1 MLVYHGRK
9 LDIIFDNKVNELD
22 SFMEVYE
29 VGFLSF
35 VGEGHSQF
43 QCMMQKPRLKLQK
56 QARPLHMEGYK
67 DKDGTS
73 SGHIESRY
81 EMEHPPMTL
90 LNGFLNTSDPNQLDI
105 SSQQQRAPAAIKNTH
120 GF

>member
-22 SFMEVYE
+22 SLMEVYE

-43 QCMMQKPRLKLQK
+43 QCLMQKHRLKLQK

-73 SGHIESRY
+73 SGHVESRY

>member
-1 MLVYHGRK
+1 
-9 LDIIFDNKVNELD
+9 
-22 SFMEVYE
+22 
-29 VGFLSF
+29 
-35 VGEGHSQF
+35 
-43 QCMMQKPRLKLQK
+43 
-56 QARPLHMEGYK
+56 MEGYK

-73 SGHIESRY
+73 SGHVESRY